1 MSKEMLLK
9 PILFSLVAGI
19 ITWVITENIIVVLV
33 VAAVVQIATLISIR
47 AARKRD
53 DEWPDV

>member
-19 ITWVITENIIVVLV
+19 IAWVITENIIVVLV

>member
-1 MSKEMLLK
+1 MSREMLLK

-19 ITWVITENIIVVLV
+19 IAWVITENIIVVLV

>member
-1 MSKEMLLK
+1 MK

-19 ITWVITENIIVVLV
+19 IAWVITENIIVVLV
-33 VAAVVQIATLISIR
+33 VAAAVVQIATLISIR